1 MWTTEWTPRDPTLVV
16 DEMQEYQKKYGA
28 TDFQFE
34 DLTAIVRKDWIIKFC
49 DVIIQRG
56 MEITFQLPSGT
67 RSEGIDFDVAKKL
80 KAAGCHEFSFAPES
94 GDPRVLQ
101 AIKKKVSLPKMFD
114 SARSA
119 LKAGINVG
127 CFFIIGFPEDDYRSI
142 LRTYGAIIKCAI
154 TGFTAINLNA
164 YSPQPNTESFQMLQ
178 KRGVITELDDKYL
191 MSLFTFQDFGAKKT
205 SYNSRFGDLEL
216 SLMVNFGMFLF
227 YVVYFLRKPRR
238 IFQLLLDLGGKSS
251 SNKSTK
257 MVKSF
262 FKDAIAVVKTKLIK
276 A

>member
-1 MWTTEWTPRDPTLVV
+1 
-16 DEMQEYQKKYGA
+16 
-28 TDFQFE
+28 
-34 DLTAIVRKDWIIKFC
+34 
-49 DVIIQRG
+49 

-142 LRTYGAIIKCAI
+142 LRTYGAIIKCAVI
-154 TGFTAINLNA
+154 GFTNINLNA

-178 KRGVITELDDKYL
+178 ERGIITELDDKYL

-205 SYNSRFGDLEL
+205 SYNSLFGDLEL

-238 IFQLLLDLGGKSS
+238 IFQLLSDLTGKSS
-251 SNKSTK
+251 SNKSIK

-262 FKDAIAVVKTKLIK
+262 FKDAIAIVKSKEQYRL
-276 A
+276 